1 MTYPENNLDNK
12 EYDDDPIKELKPSKG
27 VKIITITLVIIIFI
41 IGVSLVS
48 IKMLV
53 DYMNNWETGIQ
64 INDKEIYYNNDEEI
78 YYNDLKQYKSANEL
92 TIGKYYFL
100 KVMPEEKYQYSMYL
114 SANSEDGMYA
124 SFIYYFPDQTRII
137 FSLPPDLLIKED
149 YLTDFYVQGR
159 LYKEQYGVKNLKID
173 VSKKDV
179 LYANNAVWRAD
190 EYINIDTV
198 KSVDELVE
206 GQKYYLEEEKLTD
219 EIEWGIWPHYII
231 HKLKDGTE
239 IWFIIEEEK
248 QQFNKNNV
256 RKEGMLSIER
266 RVKDPNN
273 EDFTVYI
280 VR

>member
-12 EYDDDPIKELKPSKG
+12 EYDDDPIKELKPSKR

-64 INDKEIYYNNDEEI
+64 INDKEIHYNNDEET

-219 EIEWGIWPHYII
+219 EIEWGIWPYYII